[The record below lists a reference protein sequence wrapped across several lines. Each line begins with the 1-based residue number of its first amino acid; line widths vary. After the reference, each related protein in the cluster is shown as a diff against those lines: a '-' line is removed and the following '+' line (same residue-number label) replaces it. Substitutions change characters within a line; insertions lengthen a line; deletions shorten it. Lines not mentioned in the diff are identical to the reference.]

1 MSASLDPFP
10 DAVASGAVLE
20 LPEDSF
26 EPTNPF
32 STGHVENRILESLQH
47 ETKQSG
53 STSIEA
59 RLRSPESCRAQ
70 RDCPIASLQSTHLDC
85 RLLFQPVEIH
95 GIAIAGAEPATLF
108 PTGAQSGC
116 GVSCLAVRESPEHT
130 SRSISGPLPCE
141 VHFDPYQDSVLVFNK
156 AAFPLQVSP
165 SDHPNPAE
173 GEPEGQF
180 TIDAYSTAVVTVGSW
195 KFGPS
200 NGPHVFQALIRPR
213 TRVLEVMALSL
224 QRIAGSKRGAAEQDA
239 TIESTID
246 GSSGTVARQLDCI
259 GDLVEGE
266 VARFHASD
274 VNNDTNFTLFRMRRI
289 GETRSAIVFQAR
301 HSGHAKE
308 VIVVKAFKRSSNR
321 DALARG
327 RSWLNEYKVHLGIQ
341 SDNIVKLL
349 GGDARVHAL
358 FLERIDARDLSSWCD
373 FKIDKKFRGTDAD
386 ALLVLRDMAQALQ
399 YLRGKRILHN
409 DIKPSNILYCGK
421 KAVLIDF
428 GLGTFDGS
436 SASSGGTPWYVGPE
450 YLYHKERKAPCDV
463 WALGVVALY
472 LRRRIRLP
480 DTGVDIPSWTIREI
494 GLSSSANKHMKG
506 WLKLVEREALAID
519 LADELGELIARMLDD
534 RPASRITPDE
544 LIIQYRRLDLGFD
557 TNQSNQQDNL
567 KKEKKPSL

>member
-20 LPEDSF
+20 LQEESF

-32 STGHVENRILESLQH
+32 STGHVENLIQENLQH
-47 ETKQSG
+47 ESKQSG

-59 RLRSPESCRAQ
+59 RLRTPESRDAAQ
-70 RDCPIASLQSTHLDC
+70 QDCPIASLQSAHLDC

-108 PTGAQSGC
+108 PTGVQSGR
-116 GVSCLAVRESPEHT
+116 GVSCLAVCESPEHT

-141 VHFDPYQDSVLVFNK
+141 VYFDPYQDSVLVLNK
-156 AAFPLQVSP
+156 ADFPLQISP
-165 SDHPNPAE
+165 SDHPSRTD
-173 GEPEGQF
+173 GEPGGQF
-180 TIDAYSTAVVTVGSW
+180 TISEYSTGVVTVGSW

-200 NGPHVFQALIRPR
+200 DGPPVFQVLIRPR
-213 TRVLEVMALSL
+213 RRVLES
-224 QRIAGSKRGAAEQDA
+224 I
-239 TIESTID
+239 ID

-259 GDLVEGE
+259 GDLADGE
-266 VARFHASD
+266 VARFHALD
-274 VNNDTNFTLFRMRRI
+274 VNKDTNFTLFRMRRI

-327 RSWLNEYKVHLGIQ
+327 RSWQNEYNVHLGIQ

-349 GGDARVHAL
+349 GGDARVQAL

-373 FKIDKKFRGTDAD
+373 FKIDKKFRGSDAD

-409 DIKPSNILYCGK
+409 DIKPSNILYSGK

-436 SASSGGTPWYVGPE
+436 GASSGGTPWYVGPE
-450 YLYHKERKAPCDV
+450 YLYARERKAPCDM
-463 WALGVVALY
+463 WALGIVALY

-480 DTGVDIPSWTIREI
+480 DTGVDMPSWVIKEI
-494 GLSSSANKHMKG
+494 GLPSPANEQMGK
-506 WLKLVEREALAID
+506 WLTLVKREARAIEH
-519 LADELGELIARMLDD
+519 ADELGRLIAWMLDE
-534 RPASRITPDE
+534 RPAGRITPDE
-544 LIIQYRRLDLGFD
+544 LIIKYRSLNQGFD
-557 TNQSNQQDNL
+557 TNQSNQ
-567 KKEKKPSL
+567 